1 MKVIIDSKYSPK
13 QQAFMQ
19 ATQDMVIDKTMV
31 GYLSMMLGHG
41 KKLDDT
47 TMVLDLNK
55 VDMSSRIKDL
65 LTHGVIM
72 HTYAYVNNMNNTHL
86 VDSDVSRMSNRLSGY
101 AKSTIEALPSGLNI
115 RSEVL
120 FDSHWF
126 ASKHS
131 VGFAMRN
138 NLIHANGR
146 QEIDHL
152 SVPAE
157 NSVFMFDSDIGR
169 MPRHGYV
176 SRLDFVYPGADTS
189 VIDNKAFW
197 LCKGG

>member
-19 ATQDMVIDKTMV
+19 ATKDMVIDKTMV
-31 GYLSMMLGHG
+31 GYLSMMMQKG
-41 KKLDDT
+41 D
-47 TMVLDLNK
+47 VLDKKTMMLDLSK
-55 VDMSSRIKDL
+55 VDMSKRIKDL

-72 HTYAYVNNMNNTHL
+72 QTYAYVNNMNNSHL
-86 VDSDVSRMSNRLSGY
+86 VNSDVSRMSNRLSEY
-101 AKSTIEALPSGLNI
+101 AKSTIESLPSGLNI
-115 RSEVL
+115 KSEVL

-126 ASKHS
+126 AHKESAD
-131 VGFAMRN
+131 FAKRN

-152 SVPAE
+152 SVPE
-157 NSVFMFDSDIGR
+157 EISVFMFDSDIGR
-169 MPRHGYV
+169 MPRHGYM
-176 SRLDFVYPGADTS
+176 SRLDFIYPGADTS

-197 LCKGG
+197 LW